1 MLEFKISQKWLCCA
15 DANNLETVNV
25 VYQQLEASLLNS
37 INKERTPLYGL
48 KDSAASMNQTTHYFR
63 EQTYNQKV
71 NAETENKTL

>member
-71 NAETENKTL
+71 NTETENKTL